1 MAQPAIPAKGL
12 AKHKKTL
19 VIAGAAG
26 LLLLLYLRSRSASS
40 SSSTTSTNQQ
50 DAINLAAQQAA
61 LQQQQSDLATYAGSA
76 TGGTSGGG
84 GGYYYGS
91 SSTAIDPNTGIA
103 YATELANAQAA
114 VGSSP
119 STSQSST
126 PAVTNNYYTAP
137 QPATT
142 SMPTGPGTPAST
154 GTGSSTAT
162 LSSVPSLLSSVKGII
177 AAPSGS
183 RTTKSGYVTVGTG
196 GSNYV
201 YVPTSLAPSGY
212 TIFHSLTSTTPVA
225 GAKGLGHG
233 LWAVPA
239 NYYR

>member
-91 SSTAIDPNTGIA
+91 SSPAIDPNTGIA

-142 SMPTGPGTPAST
+142 SMPTGTGTPAST
-154 GTGSSTAT
+154 GSSSPSI
-162 LSSVPSLLSSVKGII
+162 LSSIKGAI
-177 AAPSGS
+177 ALPSGS
-183 RTTKSGYVTVGTG
+183 RTTKAGYVTVGTG
-196 GSNYV
+196 GGGYIG
-201 YVPTSLAPSGY
+201 VPTSLAPAGS
-212 TIFHSLTSTTPVA
+212 TIYHSLSKTSPVQ
-225 GAKGLGHG
+225 GARGLGNG